1 MLVYAETKQI
11 NEIGDAMKSE
21 AFRQLLVAVGDLTPH
36 QRQWLSDELKG
47 RGQAAAVREL
57 LEDRL
62 PKRPACPS
70 CGHGQVW
77 RWGKASGLQRYRCMA
92 CHSTFNTLTGTPLAR
107 LRHKEIWLQQAE
119 QLVLGNSIRRSAAAC
134 GVHRNTAFRWRHRFL
149 AWPRQQQVRQ
159 LSGIAEAD
167 ETYFLESAKGC
178 KHGLNRRPRRR
189 GGKAAKRGLSSEQIP
204 VLICRDRAGNT
215 ADFVL
220 DKADKEHLTAALKP
234 VLARDSILCSD
245 SSKALAATAH
255 EIGVVHRAVNLASG
269 IRCIAGVYHVQN
281 VNAYDSRL
289 KEWLR
294 RFHGVASDY
303 LPNYL
308 GWRRLIER
316 NDNRPAPRDVMK
328 AALGWVVPINI

>member
-1 MLVYAETKQI
+1 
-11 NEIGDAMKSE
+11 MKAE
-21 AFRQLLVAVGDLTPH
+21 AFRKLLDVVGDLTSH
-36 QRQWLSDELKG
+36 QRQLLSDELKG

-62 PKRPACPS
+62 PERPACPS

-92 CHSTFNTLTGTPLAR
+92 CHSTFNALTGTPLAR

-119 QLVLGNSIRRSAAAC
+119 QLVSGKSIRQSAAAC

-149 AWPRQQQVRQ
+149 AWPRQQQAGQ

-178 KHGLNRRPRRR
+178 KHGLNRQPRRR
-189 GGKAAKRGLSSEQIP
+189 GGKAAKRGLSSQQIP
-204 VLICRDRAGNT
+204 VLICQDRAGNT
-215 ADFVL
+215 ADFIL
-220 DKADKEHLTAALKP
+220 DKADKEHLTAAPRPL
-234 VLARDSILCSD
+234 LARDSILCSD

-255 EIGVVHRAVNLASG
+255 EIGVVHRAVNLATG
-269 IRCIAGVYHVQN
+269 VRCIAGVYHVQN

-316 NDNRPAPRDVMK
+316 NHNRPAPIDLLK
-328 AALGWVVPINI
+328 AALGGLAGFNN